1 MKSKIVKKLI
11 AASLAT
17 MMVVGMAGCGN
28 ETADTGNTGNTG
40 NTGASK
46 ESTSDSGSSNTG
58 SSDAATPTEAPVEDV
73 SPYPVITDADGN
85 AIDLGGMEIIIR
97 DWWSSGEVEEP
108 NNAFEEAQQE
118 YREWIQETYNF
129 TIKEQA
135 ISDWGSTPQDF
146 VDYATTGGD
155 ENYVFV
161 LRQGGE
167 FVSAMNSGLMY
178 DLSTLDCLDFS
189 EEKWNTNGLHKVAAG
204 TNGEIYAMRGIEPE
218 PRGGMYFNKRLA
230 EEAGVSPDD
239 IYKLVENGEWTWEKF
254 EEICAQ
260 VQQDTDNDGTIDI
273 YAMVQQG
280 AQFYKEAVA
289 SNNGHFVDKVDGKY
303 AFALD
308 TQQTLDALTWAVE
321 MRKQYEMP
329 QPEGSNWDFFLAEF
343 RNGKAVFFED
353 QAYRANQDLKEM
365 TDDFGFLPFPMGP
378 NAEGYNSWYEDN
390 PIVIPACYDA
400 EKAWNLAFAYNLWT
414 EPIAGYEDTEN
425 WKTTYYSQ
433 FRDLESVDISVA
445 KLVKNGSVTY
455 HDFVAG
461 IDLGNDILY
470 NLGNAGSDGTVATPA
485 QKAEELKN
493 SWQAYID
500 EANN

>member
-17 MMVVGMAGCGN
+17 MMVVGMAGCGDKPASN
-28 ETADTGNTGNTG
+28 ESTGN
-40 NTGASK
+40 S
-46 ESTSDSGSSNTG
+46 ESTSKNSEPAPS
-58 SSDAATPTEAPVEDV
+58 SSDAEPTEAPEEV
-73 SPYPVITDADGN
+73 SPYTVITDADGN
-85 AIDLGGMEIIIR
+85 PIDLGGMEIIIR
-97 DWWSSGEVEEP
+97 DWWSSGEVAEP

-129 TIKEQA
+129 TVTELA

-155 ENYVFV
+155 ENYIFV

-189 EEKWNTNGLHKVAAG
+189 EEKWNTNKMHEVASG

-218 PRGGMYFNKRLA
+218 PRGGVYFNKRLL
-230 EEAGVSPDD
+230 EEAGVNPDD
-239 IYKLVENGEWTWEKF
+239 IYTWVSNGEWTWEKF
-254 EEICAQ
+254 EELCAQ
-260 VQQDTDNDGTIDI
+260 VQKDIDNDGVIDI

-280 AQFYKEAVA
+280 ATFYKEAVA

-303 AFALD
+303 TFALD
-308 TQQTLDALTWAVE
+308 SQPTLDALNWAVE
-321 MRKQYEMP
+321 MRSQYEMP
-329 QPEGSNWDFFLAEF
+329 QPEGSNWDFFLAEY
-343 RNGKAVFFED
+343 RNGKAVFFAD
-353 QAYRANQDLKEM
+353 QAYRANGDLKEM
-365 TDDFGFLPFPMGP
+365 EDDFGFAPFPMGP
-378 NAEGYNSWYEDN
+378 NATSYNSWYEDN

-400 EKAWNLAFAYNLWT
+400 EKAWNLAFAYNLWC
-414 EPIAGYEDTEN
+414 EPIAGFEDTDN

-433 FRDLESVDISVA
+433 FRDLESVDVSIA
-445 KLVKNGSVTY
+445 LLVENGSVTY

-470 NLGNAGSDGTVATPA
+470 NLGNAGEDGTVATAA

-500 EANN
+500 EANK